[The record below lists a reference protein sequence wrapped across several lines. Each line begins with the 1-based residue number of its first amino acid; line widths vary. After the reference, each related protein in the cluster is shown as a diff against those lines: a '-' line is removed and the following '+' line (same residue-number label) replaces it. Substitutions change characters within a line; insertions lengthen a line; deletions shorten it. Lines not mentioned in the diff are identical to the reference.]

1 MDLDLPTRNNPNSP
15 PLRKTAKEGPPDEE
29 ESQYIFNE
37 ICGARFQTTRADRGK
52 VSPLSRLNKLS
63 VLISPPNGKKPH
75 SDKPG
80 GLNKSMQ
87 YLVKVYL

>member
-37 ICGARFQTTRADRGK
+37 ICGALA
-52 VSPLSRLNKLS
+52 SRQLGRIVEKS
-63 VLISPPNGKKPH
+63 AAIS
-75 SDKPG
+75 
-80 GLNKSMQ
+80 LE
-87 YLVKVYL
+87 